1 MTAIVINIAALA
13 VDTNLYDQP
22 MSSFQNGIISPMLF
36 RAVIMMLSIRN
47 SAATISQPLG
57 EASASALWVVW
68 GDKIGAFRWE
78 SAVTVRY
85 FVT

>member
-1 MTAIVINIAALA
+1 
-13 VDTNLYDQP
+13 
-22 MSSFQNGIISPMLF
+22 
-36 RAVIMMLSIRN
+36 MMLSIRN

-78 SAVTVRY
+78 FAVTVRY